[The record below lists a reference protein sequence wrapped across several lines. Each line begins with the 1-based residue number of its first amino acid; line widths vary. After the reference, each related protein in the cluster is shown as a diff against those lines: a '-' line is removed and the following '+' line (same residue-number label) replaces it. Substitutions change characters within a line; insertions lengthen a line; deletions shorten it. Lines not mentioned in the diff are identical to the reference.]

1 MKNGKVKDSQGS
13 LGVGSVGIGMGM
25 GMGEAFGDLK
35 KLNADVDK
43 DTLVELYNYLLM
55 KHFKMMRD
63 GKVRESEE
71 SKSTDAFTLKQK
83 SCVLSGNTSFV
94 FTEL

>member
-1 MKNGKVKDSQGS
+1 MENDRLKNSKVKDSQGS
-13 LGVGSVGIGMGM
+13 LGMGSV

-55 KHFKMMRD
+55 KHFRMMRD

>member
-1 MKNGKVKDSQGS
+1 METENCGLKNAAVKDSLGS
-13 LGVGSVGIGMGM
+13 AGGES
-25 GMGEAFGDLK
+25 MGEMIGGLG
-35 KLNADVDK
+35 KLNSDVDK